1 MKNYYKFYSYRYAYS
16 QMKKA
21 IEGKF
26 YLEAITIQESIIT
39 DRLLSFVIRKEL
51 INTSDSKLLIRNISL
66 NNLTKLSEEHFDDD
80 ALIIELDEFRFSRN
94 NCIHAMVKSF
104 PGNPTQKVSEFQ
116 KLARETSFS
125 GRILTRK
132 VDAWHTRM
140 KKKHNI

>member
-1 MKNYYKFYSYRYAYS
+1 
-16 QMKKA
+16 MKKA

-26 YLEAITIQESIIT
+26 YLEAITIRESIIT

-51 INTSDSKLLIRNISL
+51 ISTSDCKLLIRNISL
-66 NNLTKLSEEHFDDD
+66 NDLTKLSKEHFDDD

-104 PGNPTQKVSEFQ
+104 PGNPTQKVSDFR

-125 GRILTRK
+125 GRVLTRK

-140 KKKHNI
+140 KKNYNI

>member
-1 MKNYYKFYSYRYAYS
+1 
-16 QMKKA
+16 MKKA

-66 NNLTKLSEEHFDDD
+66 NNLTKLSKEHFDDD
-80 ALIIELDEFRFSRN
+80 TLIIELDEFRFSRN
-94 NCIHAMVKSF
+94 NCIHAMVKSL

-140 KKKHNI
+140 KKKYNI

>member
-1 MKNYYKFYSYRYAYS
+1 MRR
-16 QMKKA
+16 A

-51 INTSDSKLLIRNISL
+51 IDSSDSKLLIRNISL
-66 NNLTKLSEEHFDDD
+66 NNLTKLSKDHFDDD

-104 PGNPTQKVSEFQ
+104 PGNPTQKINEFQ
-116 KLARETSFS
+116 KLARETSLS

-132 VDAWHTRM
+132 VDAWHSRM

>member
-39 DRLLSFVIRKEL
+39 DRLLSFVIKKEL
-51 INTSDSKLLIRNISL
+51 LKTTDNNLLIRNVSL
-66 NNLTKLSEEHFDDD
+66 NNLIKLSNEHFDDD
-80 ALIIELDEFRFSRN
+80 SLSIELDEFRFSRN

-116 KLARETSFS
+116 KLSKETSLS
-125 GRILTRK
+125 GRVLTRK
-132 VDAWHTRM
+132 VDAWYTRM
-140 KKKHNI
+140 KKKYNI

>member
-1 MKNYYKFYSYRYAYS
+1 VKNYYKFYSYRYAYS
-16 QMKKA
+16 QMRRA

-51 INTSDSKLLIRNISL
+51 IDSSDSKLLIRNISL
-66 NNLTKLSEEHFDDD
+66 NNLTKLSKDHFDDD

-104 PGNPTQKVSEFQ
+104 PGNPTQKINEFQ
-116 KLARETSFS
+116 KLARETSLS

-132 VDAWHTRM
+132 VDAWHSRM

>member
-1 MKNYYKFYSYRYAYS
+1 
-16 QMKKA
+16 MKKA

-66 NNLTKLSEEHFDDD
+66 NNLTKLSKEHFDDD

-125 GRILTRK
+125 GKVLTRK

>member
-1 MKNYYKFYSYRYAYS
+1 
-16 QMKKA
+16 MKKA

-66 NNLTKLSEEHFDDD
+66 NNLTKLSKEHFDDV
-80 ALIIELDEFRFSRN
+80 ALITELDEFRFSRN

-116 KLARETSFS
+116 KLAKETSLS
-125 GRILTRK
+125 GRVLTRK

-140 KKKHNI
+140 KKKYNI

>member
-1 MKNYYKFYSYRYAYS
+1 
-16 QMKKA
+16 MKKA

>member
-1 MKNYYKFYSYRYAYS
+1 
-16 QMKKA
+16 MKKA

-66 NNLTKLSEEHFDDD
+66 NNLTKLSKEHFDDD

-116 KLARETSFS
+116 KLARETSFR
-125 GRILTRK
+125 GRVLTRK

-140 KKKHNI
+140 KKKYNI

>member
-1 MKNYYKFYSYRYAYS
+1 
-16 QMKKA
+16 MKKA

-104 PGNPTQKVSEFQ
+104 PGNPTQKVSDFQ
-116 KLARETSFS
+116 KLAKETSLS
-125 GRILTRK
+125 GRVLTRK

-140 KKKHNI
+140 KKKYNI